1 MHLLHDHDDF
11 RRLCLAQTIS
21 LIGGQITYLA
31 LPLTAAISLH
41 ATPAQ
46 MGLLAAMGAIP
57 SLVVGVFAGEMVD
70 RRARRPI
77 LVSVDL
83 GRAALNG

>member
-1 MHLLHDHDDF
+1 MHLLHNHDDF
-11 RRLCLAQTIS
+11 RRLWLAQTIS

-46 MGLLAAMGAIP
+46 MGLLMAMGAIP
-57 SLVVGVFAGEMVD
+57 SLLVGVFAATV
-70 RRARRPI
+70 ARRPI
-77 LVSVDL
+77 LVSADL
-83 GRAALNG
+83 GRAALLAI